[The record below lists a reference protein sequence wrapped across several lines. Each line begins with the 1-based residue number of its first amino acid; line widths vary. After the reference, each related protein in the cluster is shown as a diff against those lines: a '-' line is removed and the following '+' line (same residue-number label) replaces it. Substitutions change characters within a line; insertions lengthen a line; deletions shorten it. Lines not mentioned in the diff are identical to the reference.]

1 MEETWLYER
10 PFLEVVNVIEDKLKD
25 NYYMKVK

>member
-1 MEETWLYER
+1 MEETWLER

-25 NYYMKVK
+25 NYYIKVK